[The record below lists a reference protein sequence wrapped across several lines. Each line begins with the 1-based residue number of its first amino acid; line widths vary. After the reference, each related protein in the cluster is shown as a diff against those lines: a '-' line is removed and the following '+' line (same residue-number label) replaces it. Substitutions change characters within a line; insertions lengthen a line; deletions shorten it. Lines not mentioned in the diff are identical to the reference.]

1 MSEAEAEAVLDDHTP
16 EVYSLAQWL
25 RRAVKSADE
34 GLSERVYKGWHGFG
48 YHHADAGYVC
58 AVFPRED
65 DVLLAFEH
73 GADLADPDGRLTH
86 GGRQV
91 RSLVF
96 TERSSHPFAA
106 IRGFVAAAVEDG
118 LARRQSGGR
127 GARLC

>member
-1 MSEAEAEAVLDDHTP
+1 MSEADAEDVLDGHTP
-16 EVYSLAQWL
+16 AVYGLAQWL

-34 GLSERVYKGWHGFG
+34 HLSERVYKGWHGFG
-48 YHHADAGYVC
+48 YHHPDAGYVC

-73 GADLADPDGRLTH
+73 GADLADPERRLTE
-86 GGRQV
+86 GRKQM

-96 TERSSHPFAA
+96 TDRSSHPFAA

-118 LARRQSGGR
+118 VARRQSGR
-127 GARLC
+127 